1 MKFNLIFSK
10 SLRNQYILNNEI
22 QASIISQ
29 ETDIIYLRNCNLGI
43 KARIKSHEF
52 GLDNID
58 ERVQLL
64 EKKKNLDYHKYITL

>member
-64 EKKKNLDYHKYITL
+64 EKKKNLDYQKYIAL